1 MASDGVVESPKKWSL
16 SYWNDD
22 IANVVMGGMQ
32 DADALLL
39 GPVSTRDSPRPGPT
53 TRSRTIPV
61 RASCQREEVRG
72 VTHLDQPVRSL
83 MGTPTEVPLVM
94 DRSTRALTV
103 GYDTERTVHVVFN
116 INYSAPLTIL
126 PAATEP

>member
-1 MASDGVVESPKKWSL
+1 M
-16 SYWNDD
+16 
-22 IANVVMGGMQ
+22 
-32 DADALLL
+32 
-39 GPVSTRDSPRPGPT
+39 
-53 TRSRTIPV
+53 

-72 VTHLDQPVRSL
+72 VTHLDQPVPSL

-126 PAATEP
+126 PAATER